1 MNRLAAIIAAIH
13 NAWLTIPLGIRTAIS
28 FSVAVVVASAIALVQ
43 GYGWLVPTS
52 LDAVK
57 GEAIAFLTY
66 AVPILAVL
74 VAQLVRSKIAPAI
87 VTWFLSTFG
96 YAPNG
101 VLTSGTFRPPY
112 SAGEI
117 TGLVQADILT
127 PGEAKSILGL
137 TPQAVAYSRSVQSG
151 AWVRI

>member
-1 MNRLAAIIAAIH
+1 MIPALVAKIH

-28 FSVAVVVASAIALVQ
+28 FSAAVVVASDIALVQ

-96 YAPNG
+96 YAPTASFAA
-101 VLTSGTFRPPY
+101 LRS
-112 SAGEI
+112 
-117 TGLVQADILT
+117 D
-127 PGEAKSILGL
+127 AK
-137 TPQAVAYSRSVQSG
+137 
-151 AWVRI
+151 WVRI

>member
-1 MNRLAAIIAAIH
+1 MNRLAAAIAAIH

-74 VAQLVRSKIAPAI
+74 VAQLVRSQVAPAI

-96 YAPNG
+96 YAPAKTLPQ
-101 VLTSGTFRPPY
+101 VSY
-112 SAGEI
+112 
-117 TGLVQADILT
+117 GL
-127 PGEAKSILGL
+127 KGL
-137 TPQAVAYSRSVQSG
+137 PAAS
-151 AWVRI
+151 AWVKVA

>member
-1 MNRLAAIIAAIH
+1 MVPALIAKIH

-57 GEAIAFLTY
+57 GEAIAFLSY

-74 VAQLVRSKIAPAI
+74 VAQLVRSQVAPAV

-96 YAPNG
+96 YAPIEA
-101 VLTSGTFRPPY
+101 
-112 SAGEI
+112 SADE
-117 TGLVQADILT
+117 ADAIRHAQKHCPT
-127 PGEAKSILGL
+127 CKTWAK
-137 TPQAVAYSRSVQSG
+137 V
-151 AWVRI
+151 